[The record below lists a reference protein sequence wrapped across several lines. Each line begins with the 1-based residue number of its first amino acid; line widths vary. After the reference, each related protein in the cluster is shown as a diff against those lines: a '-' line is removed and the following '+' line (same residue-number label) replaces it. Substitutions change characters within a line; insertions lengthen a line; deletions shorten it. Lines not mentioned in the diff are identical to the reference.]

1 VTESGIALSAA
12 YFSDVV
18 APLLASRLP
27 GIRYAAARLGSGS
40 DVLGLDD
47 DTSRDHDWGL
57 RLTLLV
63 EDEDAITD
71 VRDLLDLALPDE
83 FLGHPTRFATTWRP
97 TKQHQID
104 VSTADDFARSRLG
117 ADPHSLNT
125 AADWLSLTGQSV
137 LEVTAGPVFVD
148 DVGRITDIRASL
160 RWYPRDV
167 WLYVLATDWARL
179 GQELPFIGR
188 AGSRGDDLGSRVIT
202 ARLARVSMHLGFML
216 ERRWAPYGKWLGTE
230 FSRLPRAGSASR
242 PLEAAHAASDWHSR
256 ERAMCDALDVLSGI
270 QQSADLP
277 TSEIVTE
284 QFYGRPFRGLG
295 PLSELL
301 METIEDPAV
310 RRLPLG
316 VGAIEQ
322 WSDSVNLLTSAALRT
337 SFTRALE
344 ERTARFQPDR

>member
-18 APLLASRLP
+18 APLLARRMP

-47 DTSRDHDWGL
+47 DTSQDHDWGL

-83 FLGHPTRFATTWRP
+83 FLGHPTRFATTWHP

-104 VSTADDFARSRLG
+104 ISTADDFARSRLG
-117 ADPHSLNT
+117 ADPRSLNT
-125 AADWLSLTGQSV
+125 AVDWLSLTGQSV

-160 RWYPRDV
+160 TWYPRDV
-167 WLYVLATDWARL
+167 WLYVLATDWVRL

-216 ERRWAPYGKWLGTE
+216 DRRWAPYGKWLGTE
-230 FSRLPRAGSASR
+230 FSRLPRAGAVSR
-242 PLEAAHAASDWHSR
+242 LLEAALAAPEWRAR
-256 ERAMCDALDVLSGI
+256 ERAICDALDVLGGI
-270 QQSADLP
+270 QRSMGLP

-284 QFYGRPFRGLG
+284 QFYDRRFRGLG
-295 PLSELL
+295 AMPELL
-301 METIEDPAV
+301 AEMIEDPVV
-310 RRLPLG
+310 RRLPHG

-322 WSDSVNLLTSAALRT
+322 WSDNVDLLMSGALRT

-344 ERTARFQPDR
+344 EQTARSRPDQ